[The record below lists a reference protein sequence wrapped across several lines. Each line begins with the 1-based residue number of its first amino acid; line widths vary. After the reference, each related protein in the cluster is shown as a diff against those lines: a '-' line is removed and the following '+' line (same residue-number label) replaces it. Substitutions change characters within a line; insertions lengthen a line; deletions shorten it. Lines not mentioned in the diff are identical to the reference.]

1 MSDTIATT
9 PVVTGHETWSPTYLT
24 VRSKFFIAAAGA
36 VAWFGLSILIS
47 RPWIADLSTHI
58 GPVGAWACVLAIALV
73 PGWLNAFLV
82 FSLALDRPPAL
93 QVLDH
98 GLPPVTILVAAY
110 NEERRIEETLRSIRM
125 LDYPAPVSV
134 IVIDDGSTDRTREI
148 VVGIAA
154 EHDGVRLIPAE
165 HSGKAAAL
173 SLGLAETDTEFVVT
187 IDADT
192 WLHTEGLTRLMSRFA
207 SDPVRTAAVAGCVLA
222 RNSRENTITSMEEWD
237 YFLAIAS
244 VKRQQALY
252 QGTLVAQGAF
262 SAYRTEAVREAG
274 GWPSVIGED
283 IVLTW
288 ALIEHGYR
296 IGFEPTAIAFTDV
309 PVKLSAFARQRKRW
323 ARGMIE
329 GLRTH
334 GRVIAEQHSLVA
346 FLMGLDLLF
355 PVLDLAYTVV
365 FLPGVVLAL
374 FGFFWIAGPM
384 TLAILP
390 LTFAITMVMYAQQ
403 KKVFKELGLKVRSNR
418 AGYILYLFVYQAIM
432 SPVCVAGY
440 AQELFGAAKAW

>member
-1 MSDTIATT
+1 VSDTTAAVR
-9 PVVTGHETWSPTYLT
+9 VVAGGKVRSAHYVT
-24 VRSKFFIAAAGA
+24 VRSKFIIAVGAACL
-36 VAWFGLSILIS
+36 WFAGSLWIS
-47 RPWIADLSTHI
+47 QWWIADLSTH
-58 GPVGAWACVLAIALV
+58 VGGVFAWAAILAIALV

-93 QVLDH
+93 RVLDD

-110 NEERRIEETLRSIRM
+110 NEEARIAETLESIRA

-134 IVIDDGSTDRTREI
+134 IVIDDGSTDCTREI
-148 VVGIAA
+148 VTAVAA
-154 EHDGVRLIPAE
+154 EHGGVGLIQAE
-165 HSGKAAAL
+165 HGGKAAAL
-173 SLGLAETDTEFVVT
+173 VLGLAQTTTEYVVT

-192 WLHTEGLTRLMSRFA
+192 WLHAQGLKRLMSRFV
-207 SDPVRTAAVAGCVLA
+207 SDPCRTAAVAGCVLA
-222 RNSRENTITSMEEWD
+222 RNSRFNTITSMEEWD

-244 VKRQQALY
+244 VKRQQALF

-262 SAYRTEAVREAG
+262 SAYRTDAVREAG

-288 ALIEHGYR
+288 ALIEQGYR
-296 IGFEPTAIAFTDV
+296 IGLEPTAVAFTDV
-309 PVKLSAFARQRKRW
+309 PVKVRTFARQRKRW

-334 GRVIAEQHSLVA
+334 GHVIAEQHRLVA

-365 FLPGVVLAL
+365 FLPSLILAL
-374 FGFFWIAGPM
+374 FGYFWIAGPM

-390 LTFAITMVMYAQQ
+390 LTFGITMVMYRQQ
-403 KKVFKELGLKVRSNR
+403 KRVFSDLGLHVRKNR
-418 AGYILYLFVYQAIM
+418 AGYFLYLLVYQAIM

-440 AQELFGAAKAW
+440 AQELFGAEKAW